1 LLQIAIFIFKTVFKL
16 PVGFW
21 GFSFFRYDLGYLI
34 IDLKNFEAYNKINIL
49 EITYIMK
56 TRRVQMSNMGNQL
69 VSNVFKALAHPTRIQ
84 IVKLLK
90 VGELCVCN
98 ILPKLDSEQSN
109 TSQHLTIMKNQGI
122 VESRKDGSKVI
133 YAIKNKEVLE
143 MIKLAEAMILRQI
156 EETKTS
162 FKYSD

>member
-1 LLQIAIFIFKTVFKL
+1 
-16 PVGFW
+16 
-21 GFSFFRYDLGYLI
+21 
-34 IDLKNFEAYNKINIL
+34 
-49 EITYIMK
+49 
-56 TRRVQMSNMGNQL
+56 MSNMGNQL

-90 VGELCVCN
+90 EGELCVCD
-98 ILPKLDSEQSN
+98 ILPNLDSEQSN
-109 TSQHLTIMKNQGI
+109 TSQHLTVMKNQGI

-133 YAIKNKEVLE
+133 YAIKNQEVLE

-162 FKYSD
+162 FSK